1 MLKIEAIIR
10 PERIGEVTEALLGA
24 GCSGFHYQN
33 VTGQGQQQGVKVVT
47 GRGGQIAN
55 RSAVPKT
62 VLTTVISDDM
72 QEKVIN
78 AIISAART
86 PGGGEIGDGKI
97 FISNVSDAVRVRTE
111 EQGAAAI

>member
-10 PERIGEVTEALLGA
+10 PERINQVTEALLEI

-47 GRGGQIAN
+47 GRGGQISH

-62 VLTTVISDDM
+62 VLTTVIPGDL
-72 QEKVIN
+72 QEKAID
-78 AIISAART
+78 AIIQSART
-86 PGGGEIGDGKI
+86 PDGGQIGDGKI
-97 FISNVSDAVRVRTE
+97 FISNISDVIRVRTGE
-111 EQGAAAI
+111 NGEKAI